1 MALISGVYFMAQ
13 YQIFGKAYSWGLV
26 AFFFLTSFK
35 DIVKFI
41 SAFTLGHSITL
52 IFATFLKITA
62 NYYLIDAV
70 IALSVCYKGFDNL
83 GGFQKHLGMKSSPNL
98 LWAVFIFGL
107 IHGFGL
113 SARLQQ
119 LPLPHDTSSLL
130 ANIISFNVGVEL
142 GQITALIFMLLFLE
156 WARKLSSFHLF
167 SKLSNAGLILAGALL
182 FLMQMHGYQ
191 HEKYPDDHGFSKD
204 LHMHHHEDLEEME
217 NAPSRHDSLESESE
231 NESEEHG
238 HHHGEG
244 HGEGH
249 HHKH

>member
-1 MALISGVYFMAQ
+1 
-13 YQIFGKAYSWGLV
+13 
-26 AFFFLTSFK
+26 
-35 DIVKFI
+35 
-41 SAFTLGHSITL
+41 
-52 IFATFLKITA
+52 
-62 NYYLIDAV
+62 
-70 IALSVCYKGFDNL
+70 
-83 GGFQKHLGMKSSPNL
+83 MKSSPNL

-130 ANIISFNVGVEL
+130 VDIISFNVGVEL
-142 GQITALIFMLLFLE
+142 GQITALIFMLLILN
-156 WARKLSSFHLF
+156 WARTIKSFDLF
-167 SKLSNAGLILAGALL
+167 SKLSNSGLILAGALL

-217 NAPSRHDSLESESE
+217 NAPSRHDSLESEGE

-238 HHHGEG
+238 HHHDEG
-244 HGEGH
+244 HGDNH
-249 HHKH
+249 HHEH